1 MDLRRI
7 FVGVLLWFLFYSLG
21 NTYLEC
27 LEREKDEIMEHTEI
41 NGIKEEDKETT
52 STMIFKAVYKKTK
65 NIVCEDFFKKNTQ
78 NNIKKIEINGKEI
91 DLDKFRSYSVDKESE
106 TLDIVIS
113 YVGFINLM
121 CMFRKIE
128 SLEKFSFEQ
137 IDTESVETMV
147 GMFLGCSSLKSLDM
161 DKVEMRRKVDVRWMF
176 HTCDNLNLENLNLW
190 KGANKNDGRILES
203 LRIPIPYNCKPDGTC
218 FFSTS
223 DGHPKGC
230 KHFVEK
236 REFPICFTSSIKN
249 DSIIE
254 ILQNNGL
261 YRAHQEGEDACI
273 LFDKRRI
280 NEWSV
285 ESYNLKNINRYKRI
299 SNGNL
304 CLFYFREV
312 LGKDHSRYIGDKLFT
327 YDSIYY
333 MKNKYSDEFNFIP
346 NTWCLNEIGYCM
358 PGGVVEFCDH
368 LKNLKKENKLG
379 DVKFVYKKGGKNRG
393 KGVKIKRGYK
403 KGDCY
408 LEGEYGRPYD
418 IVSEYIEPHLI
429 FGKKS
434 SMRLYCLV
442 TSLDPLCVYFY
453 DEGFVIFATENYLK
467 EDETLSKYMHLTN
480 HCINEE
486 NVKGWKQNDDVT
498 KFAESYATISS
509 YKKYLSD
516 NKIVDPDVVFSKIKD
531 IVVKSVLAYCER
543 YKGFLQSLQT
553 PSCKNFFSLI
563 GVDIMLDENLK
574 PYLLELNGGPS
585 ILENNKILQF
595 VDTKMVVDAL
605 NIIGVR
611 PHGNCKNGY
620 PNDGEENLKD
630 CVEEHERYKQYGGGF
645 ELLFPTKD
653 SIQVYKKFMK
663 APSDLTK
670 KFWKYVETH

>member
-1 MDLRRI
+1 MDWRRI
-7 FVGVLLWFLFYSLG
+7 VAGILLSFLFYSLG
-21 NTYLEC
+21 NTCFEC
-27 LEREKDEIMEHTEI
+27 LNGGKDKIIKQTEI
-41 NGIKEEDKETT
+41 NEIKENGEKK
-52 STMIFKAVYKKTK
+52 STIRFKAVYKKTK
-65 NIVCEDFFKKNTQ
+65 KIVCEDFFKKNTH
-78 NNIKKIEINGKEI
+78 NSIKKIEINGKEI

-113 YVGFINLM
+113 YVGFIDLG

-137 IDTESVETMV
+137 IDTESVETML

-161 DKVEMRRKVDVRWMF
+161 DKVEMRRKVNVRWMF

-190 KGANKNDGRILES
+190 KGANKNDGGILGS
-203 LRIPIPYNCKPDGTC
+203 LRIPIPYNYKPDGTC
-218 FFSTS
+218 FFSAS

-230 KHFVEK
+230 EYFVKK
-236 REFPICFTSSIKN
+236 REFPIYFTSEKD
-249 DSIIE
+249 DSIIK
-254 ILQNNGL
+254 ILQDNGL
-261 YRAHQEGEDACI
+261 YRTCQEEKDAMI
-273 LFDKRRI
+273 LFGGRQVNKP
-280 NEWSV
+280 SV

-299 SNGNL
+299 DNGPL

-312 LGKDHSRYIGDKLFT
+312 LGKADRFPYIGNKLFT

-358 PGGVVEFCDH
+358 PGGVVEFFDH

-393 KGVKIKRGYK
+393 QGVKIKRGYK

-408 LEGEYGRPYD
+408 LYGRPYD

-480 HCINEE
+480 HCINKE

-574 PYLLELNGGPS
+574 PYLLELNCNPS
-585 ILENNKILQF
+585 ILENDKILQF
-595 VDTKMVVDAL
+595 VDTKMFVDAL

-611 PHGNCKNGY
+611 PSVNCKNGY
-620 PNDGEENLKD
+620 LNNGEENLKD
-630 CVEEHERYKQYGGGF
+630 CVEEYERYKQYGGGF

-653 SIQVYKKFMK
+653 SIQVYEKFMK
-663 APSDLTK
+663 APSNLTK
-670 KFWKYVETH
+670 KFWEYVETH